1 MIAADP
7 FAPGATN
14 SINSAAFLGSLVSLS
29 ALGAG
34 AGKVVNGFIC
44 QAIGGRLSGSLYL
57 LSLAIFS
64 TILSTTY
71 TIHGYGEYEIYV
83 RKYFS
88 RLINYHLIT
97 RPH

>member
-7 FAPGATN
+7 FAPGVD
-14 SINSAAFLGSLVSLS
+14 SPLNSAAFLGSLVSLS

-34 AGKVVNGFIC
+34 AGKAVNGFIC

-64 TILSTTY
+64 FILSTTY
-71 TIHGYGEYEIYV
+71 TIHGYGEYEICE
-83 RKYFS
+83 RKCSFS
-88 RLINYHLIT
+88 QFIII
-97 RPH
+97 